1 MDFLRRINLLNRKKT
16 DPGKFIYTGHR
27 TDVKTSIQRFRYGP
41 DFMEEEDDLTFG
53 HIGDLQEGAYQQWV
67 NIHGL
72 VEAEE
77 IAAMCKRQGI
87 DNLVIQ
93 DILDLNQR
101 PKFQEY
107 DTYCFLTIK
116 STVPSEEDM
125 LVEQISFI
133 FGKNYLISFQE
144 KQADYF
150 DHLRYRL
157 REKKG
162 LLRERGPDFLLY
174 TMLEAILDNYFRT
187 LDRIRRDMEQWNL
200 SNINKDPSPSILEE
214 IERYKVFVQFV
225 KYAIQPIKEFVAVNE
240 RETNPFIE
248 QRNLKYLYEIKDLCL
263 TLIEDC
269 DTITSSLE
277 SSINLFFSVQGHRMN
292 QVMKTLTIVATI
304 FIPLTFIAGIYGMNF
319 AYMPELEW
327 RYGYLAVWV
336 LIIMVLIGMVIYFR
350 QKKWF

>member
-1 MDFLRRINLLNRKKT
+1 MDFLRRIKLLNRKKT
-16 DPGKFIYTGHR
+16 DPGKFIYTGAP
-27 TDVKTSIQRFRYGP
+27 TDVKTSIQRFRYAA
-41 DFMEEEDDLTFG
+41 DFVEEENDLTFA
-53 HIGDLQEGAYQQWV
+53 HIGDLQVDGHQQWV

-72 VEAEE
+72 TEAEQ
-77 IAAMCKRQGI
+77 IATLCKKQGI

-116 STVPSEEDM
+116 STVPSEEEM
-125 LVEQISFI
+125 IVEQVSLI

-144 KQADYF
+144 KPADYF

-162 LLRERGPDFLLY
+162 ILRERGPDFLLY

-187 LDRIRRDMEQWNL
+187 LDRIRRDMDQWDL
-200 SNINKDPSPSILEE
+200 SNIKKDPSPSILEE

-225 KYAIQPIKEFVAVNE
+225 NHAIHPIKEFVTTNE
-240 RETNPFIE
+240 RQPTPFIE
-248 QRNLKYLYEIKDLCL
+248 ERTLKYLYEIKDLCL
-263 TLIEDC
+263 TLMDDC
-269 DTITSSLE
+269 HTIISSLD

-304 FIPLTFIAGIYGMNF
+304 FIPLTFIAGVYGMNF
-319 AYMPELEW
+319 AYMPELQW
-327 RYGYLAVWV
+327 RYGYLAVWI
-336 LIIMVLIGMVIYFR
+336 LIILVLIGMLIYFR
-350 QKKWF
+350 QKRWF